1 MKKTIRD
8 NYRLE
13 LTPDT
18 FGYRRNIVDDHNA
31 MRGLLDEI
39 ERAVKRHVDGVHQ
52 VLPRWDSRDV
62 CSHCDSGW
70 EALTAAD
77 VAKGGHAVIDEHSV
91 EGEPV
96 CCEKAIDE
104 FRTERGIP
112 LLDAGAGETA

>member
-1 MKKTIRD
+1 MKETIRT

-13 LTPDT
+13 LSPDT
-18 FGYRRNIVDDHNA
+18 FGYRRDIVDDHNA
-31 MRGLLDEI
+31 MRGLLEEI

-62 CSHCDSGW
+62 CSHCGYGW
-70 EALTAAD
+70 EVLTAEYAE
-77 VAKGGHAVIDEHSV
+77 KGGHWVADEHSV

-104 FRTERGIP
+104 FRAERGIP
-112 LLDAGAGETA
+112 LLDARTGERA

>member
-1 MKKTIRD
+1 MKKTIRT

-13 LTPDT
+13 LSPDT
-18 FGYRRNIVDDHNA
+18 TWHRRNIVDDHNA

-62 CSHCDSGW
+62 CSHCGCGW
-70 EALTAAD
+70 EVLTAAD
-77 VAKGGHAVIDEHSV
+77 VAKGGHAVVDEHSTV
-91 EGEPV
+91 GEPV

-104 FRTERGIP
+104 FRAERGIP
-112 LLDAGAGETA
+112 LFDAGAGEPS

>member
-1 MKKTIRD
+1 MKETIRD

-31 MRGLLDEI
+31 MRGLLEEI
-39 ERAVKRHVDGVHQ
+39 ERAVRRHVDGVHQ

-62 CSHCDSGW
+62 CSHCGCGW
-70 EALTAAD
+70 EVLTAEEAAD
-77 VAKGGHAVIDEHSV
+77 YSTNVDEHSV

-96 CCEKAIDE
+96 CCEQAIDE
-104 FRTERGIP
+104 FRAERKIP
-112 LLDAGAGETA
+112 LLDAGSGERA